1 MAEGAEITI
10 DISKSQEVKPLF
22 LTPELQKAKAEYFP
36 DEMVEAKIKGIIAI
50 IPPDQPAE
58 TFLSQQISS
67 ELGKFLTQ
75 EETAK
80 ETQIFN
86 EGIIPKEGIS
96 LEAAA
101 IEALKRI
108 TSDPSVLKAYEAYKR
123 QEFLKPEDF
132 IPLNEILSYHLT
144 PDKRNVFLHLAPAR
158 TFTEQERN
166 MMALEGF
173 TELAKKLDEDQDLQ
187 GVERINATSWFV
199 AKRPEQFTGLGF
211 TLEGPIDEETRQKH
225 FSHEKGQVDK
235 ASIKRE
241 DFLKRYLDK

>member
-1 MAEGAEITI
+1 MEEGIEITE
-10 DISKSQEVKPLF
+10 DISKSQEAKPLF
-22 LTPELQKAKAEYFP
+22 LSPELQKAKAEYFP
-36 DEMVEAKIKGIIAI
+36 DEIVEAKIKGIIAI

-67 ELGKFLTQ
+67 ELGKFLTP
-75 EETAK
+75 EEAAK

-86 EGIIPKEGIS
+86 EGIIPKEGIP

-108 TSDPSVLKAYEAYKR
+108 TSDPSVLKAYEVYKR
-123 QEFLKPEDF
+123 KEFLKPEDF
-132 IPLNEILSYHLT
+132 ISLNEILSYHLT

-166 MMALEGF
+166 IMALEGF
-173 TELAKKLDEDQDLQ
+173 SELAKRLNEEQNLQ
-187 GVERINATSWFV
+187 GVERINATSWLV

-225 FSHEKGQVDK
+225 FSHEKGPINR
-235 ASIKRE
+235 ASIKKA
-241 DFLKRYLDK
+241 DFLERYGKD